1 MAPIAGMTDGPYR
14 KIAMEQGAGL
24 TVSELISA
32 NALVRDSRRTFDMLP
47 QDDEP
52 RPVSAQIFGGDPEIL
67 RDAAL
72 VVEES
77 PCDYIDINFGCPVKK
92 VVKTGAGSAMLQ
104 NLKKAGQA
112 VEAVVRAVKK
122 PVTVKFRTGWTF
134 ETVNALESAKLFED
148 KGAHAI
154 TLHGRT
160 ASQGYSG
167 KADWELI
174 SEVANSVKI
183 PVIGNG
189 DITTPEIAIKRLN
202 ESACSAIMIGR
213 GALGY
218 PWIFR
223 QINELLETG
232 LYTKPAANEMAGVIL
247 SHIRLMV
254 GHYGEKTGIRK
265 MRTHMGYY
273 SRGVTGGARFRNRVN
288 NTKTRDE
295 MENLVTGFF
304 DDHQYAVSA

>member
-14 KIAMEQGAGL
+14 KIVMNHGAGMV
-24 TVSELISA
+24 VSELISA

-47 QDDEP
+47 TDDEP
-52 RPVSAQIFGGDPEIL
+52 KPISAQIFGGDPEIL
-67 RDAAL
+67 RDSA
-72 VVEES
+72 VIIEET
-77 PCDYIDINFGCPVKK
+77 PCDYIDLNFGCPVKK

-104 NLKKAGQA
+104 DLKKAGQA

-134 ETVNALESAKLFED
+134 ATINAIEAAKLFEE

-167 KADWELI
+167 TADWDLI
-174 SEVANSVKI
+174 SEVANAVKI

-213 GALGY
+213 GALGN
-218 PWIFR
+218 PWIFE
-223 QINELLETG
+223 QVNELLETG
-232 LYTKPAANEMAGVIL
+232 TYTKPAANEIAGVIL
-247 SHIRLMV
+247 SHIRLMAS
-254 GHYGEKTGIRK
+254 HYGEKTGIRK

-273 SRGVTGGARFRNRVN
+273 SRGVAGGARFREKVN
-288 NTKTRDE
+288 NTRTCAE
-295 MENLVTGFF
+295 MERLVTDFF